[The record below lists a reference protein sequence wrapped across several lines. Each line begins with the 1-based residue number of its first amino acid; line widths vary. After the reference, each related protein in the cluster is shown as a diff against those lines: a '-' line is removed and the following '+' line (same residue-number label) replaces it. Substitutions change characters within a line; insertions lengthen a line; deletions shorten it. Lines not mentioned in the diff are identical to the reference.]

1 MPAKPSK
8 MQYDYARVLTSM
20 LEIHLNILIEKNN
33 EYVKRYN
40 KENYYAFTD
49 AAEEVRD
56 HWKLLKAEMS
66 RLNQHKHLGTTP
78 TKDKR

>member
-8 MQYDYARVLTSM
+8 AQYDHARELISD
-20 LEIHLNILIEKNN
+20 LHIHMTTLIEMNN

-40 KENYYAFTD
+40 KENYYAFTG

-56 HWKLLKAEMS
+56 HWKQVKAEMS